1 MQTTLT
7 VRCSIAWW
15 LRPYIALLKAW
26 VIVTGRVPTEAHI
39 ERVVRRAVRT
49 QLIDRE
55 EVQ

>member
-1 MQTTLT
+1 MQSTLT

-26 VIVTGRVPTEAHI
+26 VIITGRVPTEAHI

-49 QLIDRE
+49 RLIDRE